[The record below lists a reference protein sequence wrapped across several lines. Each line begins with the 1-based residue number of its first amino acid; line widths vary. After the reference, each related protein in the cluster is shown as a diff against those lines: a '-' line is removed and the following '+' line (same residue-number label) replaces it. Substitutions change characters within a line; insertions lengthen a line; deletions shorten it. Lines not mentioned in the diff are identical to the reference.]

1 MTASAGQRVTTTLAR
16 VPEPRDA
23 RPQDI
28 QAILDA
34 LAEKDAAQEKVEKKV
49 ARALLNGASIR
60 AVQDGTGLSPN
71 TIRAYGLKHG
81 WPTAEN
87 RANFNKAK
95 YPRRPR

>member
-1 MTASAGQRVTTTLAR
+1 MTTTLAR

-23 RPQDI
+23 RPEDI

-34 LAEKDAAQEKVEKKV
+34 LQAREKSQTAVEKAV
-49 ARALLNGASIR
+49 AAALKHGASIR

-71 TIRAYGLKHG
+71 TIRGYGLAHG

-87 RANFNKAK
+87 RANFNARK
-95 YPRRPR
+95 YRR